1 MNKSQLK
8 EIIKSAFTEIK
19 VIRAM
24 SNEEAYNTCLDVLGP
39 MSTFNLTAGDYD
51 TLDQYLND
59 WYGIDHPDF
68 EDMFSLNYQEFE
80 PIAKQAIQAVKV
92 GDVKPVIMFEDDYTD
107 TDNFPISEFDFLSI
121 FRDDG
126 FNLVFVSKFPLK
138 Y

>member
-19 VIRAM
+19 VIRTM

-39 MSTFNLTAGDYD
+39 FSTFNLTADYN
-51 TLDQYLND
+51 TLDQFLNN
-59 WYGIDHPDF
+59 WYGIDPPDF

-92 GDVKPVIMFEDDYTD
+92 GDVKPVIAFDDDYTD
-107 TDNFPISEFDFLSI
+107 TDNFPISGFDFLSI
-121 FRDDG
+121 IRDDIY
-126 FNLVFVSKFPLK
+126 NCVFVSKFPLK

>member
-24 SNEEAYNTCLDVLGP
+24 SNEEAYNTCLDALGP
-39 MSTFNLTAGDYD
+39 MATFNLTAGHD
-51 TLDQYLND
+51 TLDQFLND
-59 WYGIDHPDF
+59 WYGIDRPDF

-92 GDVKPVIMFEDDYTD
+92 GDVKPVIIFEDDYTD
-107 TDNFPISEFDFLSI
+107 INNFPISGFDFLSI
-121 FRDDG
+121 FRDDV
-126 FNLVFVSKFPLK
+126 FNCVFVSKFPLK

>member
-39 MSTFNLTAGDYD
+39 MSTFNLTAGYD

-59 WYGIDHPDF
+59 WYGVDKEDF
-68 EDMFSLNYQEFE
+68 GDMFSLNYQEFE

-107 TDNFPISEFDFLSI
+107 INNFPTSGFDFLSI
-121 FRDDG
+121 FRDDI
-126 FNLVFVSKFPLK
+126 FNCVFVSKFPLK